1 MLMKFLDA
9 YFNANNYIFYQNMLE
24 YMELLEYYI
33 YKFYEN
39 IINLEVMINSLYL
52 GTLRILN

>member
-1 MLMKFLDA
+1 MKFLDA